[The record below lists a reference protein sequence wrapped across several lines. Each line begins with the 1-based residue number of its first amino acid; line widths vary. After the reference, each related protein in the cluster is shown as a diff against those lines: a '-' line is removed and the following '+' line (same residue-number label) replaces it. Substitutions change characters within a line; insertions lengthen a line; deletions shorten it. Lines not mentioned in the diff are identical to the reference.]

1 MSFDQYFDLHDD
13 MDPVDQLVAFLV
25 GLTPRAPHL
34 AYLDL
39 GAVDPRSGRGPS
51 VGLACHLCS
60 GVAATE
66 AVKVL
71 LGRSP
76 IRPAPW
82 YFQFDAYRQ
91 RLYRGRLL
99 GGNRHPWQRLKRRLM
114 RRRIGRLGWTLALPA
129 AR

>member
-1 MSFDQYFDLHDD
+1 MSFDDYFDFHDG
-13 MDPVDQLVAFLV
+13 MDRADQLVAFLT
-25 GLTPRAPHL
+25 GLTPRASHL
-34 AYLDL
+34 AYLDMTQ
-39 GAVDPRSGRGPS
+39 VDPSTGRGPS

-66 AVKVL
+66 VIKIL

-91 RLYRGRLL
+91 RLYKGRLRW
-99 GGNRHPWQRLKRRLM
+99 GNRSPAQRFKRWVTRKRLAS
-114 RRRIGRLGWTLALPA
+114 LGWKL
-129 AR
+129 